1 MVSAV
6 PSSHLLL
13 HWRSYGGGLRRVKA
27 CRYRGGS
34 IRVSECNILTR
45 TLLLDLD
52 GTLVNSVPDL
62 AAALNRLMAS
72 RGLATF
78 GEPEVALMVGDGV
91 AKLIERAFAA
101 RNRTPDERAIA
112 DYSSDYAKHAAV
124 ETRPYPGVPE
134 TLRALAEEGWK
145 FAVCTNKPEAAAR
158 LLLRA
163 LGLAEYFAAIG
174 GGDSFPVR
182 KPDPAHLLA
191 TLKAAD
197 GTPGHA
203 VMAGD
208 HANDVAAAHGAGVK
222 CIFAAWGYG
231 PMAMAA
237 DAEAVAQ
244 DFPEMASI
252 ARRMLDRG

>member
-1 MVSAV
+1 
-6 PSSHLLL
+6 
-13 HWRSYGGGLRRVKA
+13 
-27 CRYRGGS
+27 
-34 IRVSECNILTR
+34 VSECNILVR

-62 AAALNRLMAS
+62 AAALNRLMGS
-72 RGLATF
+72 RGLAAF
-78 GEPEVALMVGDGV
+78 SEPEVALMVGDGV

-101 RNRTPDERAIA
+101 RDGTPDERAIA
-112 DYSSDYAKHAAV
+112 DYSADYAEHAAV
-124 ETRPYPGVPE
+124 HTRPYPGVPE
-134 TLRALAEEGWK
+134 TLRALSEEGWK

-163 LGLAEYFAAIG
+163 LGLADYFAAIG

-191 TLKAAD
+191 TLRAA
-197 GTPGHA
+197 GGVPERS

-231 PMAMAA
+231 PKAMAA
-237 DAEAVAQ
+237 GAEAVAQ
-244 DFPEMASI
+244 NFSEMAVI
-252 ARRMLDRG
+252 ARQLLDRG